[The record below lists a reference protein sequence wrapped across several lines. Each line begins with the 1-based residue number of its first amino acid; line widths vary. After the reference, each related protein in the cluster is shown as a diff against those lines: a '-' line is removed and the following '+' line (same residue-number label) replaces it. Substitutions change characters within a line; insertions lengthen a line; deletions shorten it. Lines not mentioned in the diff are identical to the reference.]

1 MRRTIGVM
9 AQSLALGLAEFRNL
23 YSLRSWTIGWLV
35 RMLAQ
40 VAFFGSIGLL
50 IRSRAYMQYLLV
62 GNAVVI
68 VALEATIVVLFM
80 AGERFNGT
88 LQLLLTT
95 PTQAITVFLGRG
107 LNWIATGVVTATITL
122 ILLPP
127 LFGVPVPPLRLLACL
142 PVLVVIG
149 IAAYAYGSFLGGL
162 TLRMPSLDWLVLNV
176 GYLLVMTLAG
186 VNVPVAYWPAAMRAV
201 AQLLPVT
208 HGLHAIRGILAGG
221 QPGAILADV
230 GLEVVVGAGWL
241 LAAGLSYQWFI
252 AHARRR
258 GSTALG

>member
-50 IRSRAYMQYLLV
+50 IHSRADIQYLII

-80 AGERFNGT
+80 AGERFSGT

-95 PTQAITVFLGRG
+95 PTRAITVFLGRG
-107 LNWIATGVVTATITL
+107 LNWIATGVVTSAITL
-122 ILLPP
+122 VLLPP

-149 IAAYAYGSFLGGL
+149 ITAYAYGSFLSGL
-162 TLRMPSLDWLVLNV
+162 TLRIPSLDWLVLNV
-176 GYLLVMTLAG
+176 GYLLIMTLAG
-186 VNVPVAYWPAAMRAV
+186 VNVPVAYWPAGLRAV

-208 HGLHAIRGILAGG
+208 HGLHAIRGILAGAR
-221 QPGAILADV
+221 PAAVLADV
-230 GLEVVVGAGWL
+230 GLEVVVAAGWFT
-241 LAAGLSYQWFI
+241 AAALSYLWFVE
-252 AHARRR
+252 HARRR